1 MGGGHADIGCHEEF
15 EDVDRQIT
23 TFVNKDGFVTPS
35 CARPAR
41 SAPPE
46 SATGRTALTL

>member
-1 MGGGHADIGCHEEF
+1 MGGGQADIGCREAF
-15 EDVDRQIT
+15 EDADRQIT
-23 TFVNKDGFVTPS
+23 TFGSKDGFVTPS